1 MKKKI
6 TFLIFFVILASL
18 ILSAGFI
25 TKSSTFKNF
34 FAHNFNNN
42 IKGVSF
48 EKNKPQEIIINGK
61 KKIKYPQ
68 DLTIVMIGDSMTERL
83 GNSDELR
90 AGLKKYNPNKSVEIL
105 NYGFGSTNLLSV
117 PERLEKD
124 TFFQRTFRPILDI
137 DFDLV
142 LIESFGHNPLSQFP
156 QEDGLQKQTETL
168 NVIVSKI
175 RSENPRAK
183 IIFMA
188 TIAPS
193 RYHYG
198 ENIVDLI
205 PEQRRAWADE
215 RIAYIKNH
223 MDYAKSHNIPLI
235 DTYSKSLN
243 SNGELNLDY
252 VLSTDYIHPS
262 PNGIYLIS
270 DEIAKFL
277 YENKFY

>member
-1 MKKKI
+1 M
-6 TFLIFFVILASL
+6 FFVILAGL

-25 TKSSTFKNF
+25 TKSSTFRNF
-34 FAHNFNNN
+34 SANNFNFSN
-42 IKGVSF
+42 IKGVSV
-48 EKNKPQEIIINGK
+48 ENNKPKEIIVNGR

-83 GNSDELR
+83 GNSDEIR
-90 AGLKKYNPNKSVEIL
+90 ADLKKYNPDKSVEIL
-105 NYGFGSTNLLSV
+105 NYGFGSTNILSV
-117 PERLEKD
+117 AERLEKD

-156 QEDGLQKQTETL
+156 LEEGLQKQTETL
-168 NVIVSKI
+168 DQIVSTIK
-175 RSENPRAK
+175 SEIPQAK
-183 IIFMA
+183 IIFIS

-193 RYHYG
+193 RYHYA
-198 ENIVDLI
+198 EYTVDLT
-205 PEQRRAWADE
+205 PEKRAAWADE

-223 MDYAKSHNIPLI
+223 MNYAKSHNIPLI
-235 DTYSKSLN
+235 DIYSESLN
-243 SNGELNLDY
+243 SDGELNLDY

>member
-1 MKKKI
+1 MKKKVG
-6 TFLIFFVILASL
+6 FLIFFVSLVSL
-18 ILSAGFI
+18 ILMSGLI
-25 TKSSTFKNF
+25 TKSSTFRDFLTSNF
-34 FAHNFNNN
+34 KTN
-42 IKGVSF
+42 IKGISS
-48 EKNKPQEIIINGK
+48 ENLKPQEIIINGK

-68 DLTIVMIGDSMTERL
+68 DLTILMIGDSMTERL

-90 AGLKKYNPNKSVEIL
+90 AKLKNYNPNKSVEIL
-105 NYGFGSTNLLSV
+105 NYGFGSTNILSV

-124 TFFQRTFRPILDI
+124 TLYQRIFRPILDI

-142 LIESFGHNPLSQFP
+142 LIESFGHNPLSEFP
-156 QEDGLQKQTETL
+156 IEEGLQKQMEMLDT
-168 NVIVSKI
+168 IVSKI
-175 RSENPRAK
+175 RSENPDAK
-183 IIFMA
+183 IVFIS

-193 RYHYG
+193 RFHYA
-198 ENIVDLI
+198 EYIVDLT
-205 PEQRRAWADE
+205 PEKRAAWADE

-223 MDYAKSHNIPLI
+223 MDYARSHNIPLI
-235 DTYSKSLN
+235 DVFSKSLN
-243 SNGELNLDY
+243 SDGELNLDY

>member
-1 MKKKI
+1 MKKKVA
-6 TFLIFFVILASL
+6 LIFFFIILAGL
-18 ILSAGFI
+18 FLLSGFI
-25 TKSSTFKNF
+25 IKSSSFRNF
-34 FAHNFNNN
+34 FAHNFNSN
-42 IKGVSF
+42 IKGISS
-48 EKNKPQEIIINGK
+48 ENLKPQEVIINGK

-83 GNSDELR
+83 GNSDEIR
-90 AGLKKYNPNKSVEIL
+90 ADLKKYNPNKSVEIL
-105 NYGFGSTNLLSV
+105 NYGFGSTSILSV

-137 DFDLV
+137 DFDLI

-168 NVIVSKI
+168 DQIISKI
-175 RSENPRAK
+175 KTENPRAK
-183 IIFMA
+183 IIFVA

-198 ENIVDLI
+198 KGVVDLT
-205 PEQRRAWADE
+205 PEQRKAWADE

-223 MDYAKSHNIPLI
+223 IDYAGSHNIPLI
-235 DTYSKSLN
+235 DIYSKSLN
-243 SNGELNLDY
+243 SDRELNLDY
-252 VLSTDYIHPS
+252 VSLTDYMHPS
-262 PNGIYLIS
+262 PNGVYLIS
-270 DEIAKFL
+270 DTIAKFL